1 MSNPLHIRKSIQI
14 YEISNCFDFY
24 LHPWIMLKKE
34 FFLSITIW
42 NNGINP
48 FIEKETYAFIHTNYL
63 SCISF
68 TCNKM
73 ELTTKHFSCTSYKGR
88 GFLISYDPIRILFL
102 EVFAY
107 CPYTLLKSY
116 RMRYN
121 FIYYS
126 IILKI
131 LLIKINII
139 VCTYFYFK
147 PFFFR
152 RTASPTSWRWA
163 PPAPKESV
171 NSNIFIESS

>member
-14 YEISNCFDFY
+14 NKISNCFDFY
-24 LHPWIMLKKE
+24 FHPRIMLKKE
-34 FFLSITIW
+34 IFLSITIW

-48 FIEKETYAFIHTNYL
+48 VIKKETYTFIQTNYL

-88 GFLISYDPIRILFL
+88 GLLISNDPIRILFL
-102 EVFAY
+102 EIFAY
-107 CPYTLLKSY
+107 CPYTFLKSY

-139 VCTYFYFK
+139 VCAYFYFK
-147 PFFFR
+147 PF
-152 RTASPTSWRWA
+152 
-163 PPAPKESV
+163 
-171 NSNIFIESS
+171 IFQKDGKPN